1 MMTKMTNMN
10 YFNELRS
17 NVIFD
22 LGGIIIKIDFNEAF
36 VWSINFIDFYQLKGY
51 QELKTTLFLAM

>member
-10 YFNELRS
+10 YFNELMS

-22 LGGIIIKIDFNEAF
+22 LRGIIIKIDFNEAF
-36 VWSINFIDFYQLKGY
+36 V
-51 QELKTTLFLAM
+51 